1 MSEFDPKQP
10 RENSQPTP
18 ENPWVEGIKTIA
30 LSAVLA
36 LGIRQFVAEAR
47 FIPSESMVPTLLVDD
62 RLIID
67 KVSYKFNQ
75 PSRGDVVVFMPP
87 DTAADCDRSKPKP
100 EDAFI
105 KRIIGMPGDKIEVK
119 ESHLYINDK
128 MVQENYVNE
137 PMFMNYGPSTV
148 PPNQYLMMGDNRNH
162 SCDGR
167 TWGFVGKER
176 IIGRAIVRF
185 WPLNRMGNLGDH
197 PKYEPT
203 AIVPTSPSTTPTPTT
218 PTPTTP
224 TPTSGNSPSPSDIP
238 ASPEASNGVDVP
250 LTDPA
255 IPLPNDAASPTSS
268 PSPVTTTP

>member
-1 MSEFDPKQP
+1 MSELDPKHP
-10 RENSQPTP
+10 RENTQPTP

-75 PSRGDVVVFMPP
+75 PGRGDVVVFMPP

-119 ESHLYINDK
+119 ESNLYINDK
-128 MVQENYVNE
+128 MVQENYLNE
-137 PMFMNYGPSTV
+137 PMSQKNYGPSTV
-148 PPNQYLMMGDNRNH
+148 PPQQYLMMGDNRNH

-167 TWGFVGKER
+167 TWGFVRKER

-185 WPLNRMGNLGDH
+185 WPLNRMGGLGEH
-197 PKYEPT
+197 PKYEPA
-203 AIVPTSPSTTPTPTT
+203 AIVPTSPAPISPVPDNPVQSSPVQSSPKSTLTPQPN
-218 PTPTTP
+218 
-224 TPTSGNSPSPSDIP
+224 GNSTSPSDIP
-238 ASPEASNGVDVP
+238 ASP
-250 LTDPA
+250 
-255 IPLPNDAASPTSS
+255 AASSEPNVPSIE
-268 PSPVTTTP
+268 PSPITTTP